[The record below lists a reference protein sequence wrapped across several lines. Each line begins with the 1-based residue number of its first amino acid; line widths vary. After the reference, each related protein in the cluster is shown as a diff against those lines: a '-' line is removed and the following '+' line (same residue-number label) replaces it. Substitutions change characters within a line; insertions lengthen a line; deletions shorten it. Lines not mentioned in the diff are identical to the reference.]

1 MKSIVK
7 MTLRTI
13 RSFLGRFL
21 ALMLIVALSVS
32 FFAGLSAEKRPRAFL
47 RPRLRLTTRA
57 RKWYND
63 KKENL
68 R

>member
-1 MKSIVK
+1 MVTGMKSIVK

-32 FFAGLSAEKRPRAFL
+32 FFAGLKVTKDAM
-47 RPRLRLTTRA
+47 
-57 RKWYND
+57 D
-63 KKENL
+63 KTATIVKEVL
-68 R
+68 AK